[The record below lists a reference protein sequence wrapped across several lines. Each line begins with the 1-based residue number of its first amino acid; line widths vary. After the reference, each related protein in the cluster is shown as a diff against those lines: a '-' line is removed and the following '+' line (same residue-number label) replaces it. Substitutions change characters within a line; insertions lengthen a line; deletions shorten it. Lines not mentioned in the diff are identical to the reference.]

1 MDSLVSADW
10 LAHESGVS
18 DLRIVDASYHLALA
32 GRDARAEYAAG
43 HIPGAMF
50 LDLGALIDAA
60 TPIENTLP
68 SADDF
73 SARMEQLGIGDGSRI
88 VVYDDS
94 AIKSSA
100 RAWFMLRMFG
110 AHNVAILDGGLNAWK
125 AAGGVLASGSEG
137 QRQRHF
143 TSWSNPAKVRSKA
156 QVLAIVASD
165 AEQLVDARGAARFS
179 GAEADPRP
187 GIAAGH
193 IPGALNVPYGAMFNP
208 DGKWK
213 DRAGLK
219 AAFAKAGIDLTRPVV
234 SSCGS
239 GVTACVIA
247 FALHLIGK
255 DDVALYDGSWA
266 EWGADADLP
275 KELGT
280 GRQGAK
286 ELGSV

>member
-1 MDSLVSADW
+1 
-10 LAHESGVS
+10 
-18 DLRIVDASYHLALA
+18 
-32 GRDARAEYAAG
+32 
-43 HIPGAMF
+43 
-50 LDLGALIDAA
+50 
-60 TPIENTLP
+60 
-68 SADDF
+68 
-73 SARMEQLGIGDGSRI
+73 
-88 VVYDDS
+88 
-94 AIKSSA
+94 
-100 RAWFMLRMFG
+100 
-110 AHNVAILDGGLNAWK
+110 
-125 AAGGVLASGSEG
+125 
-137 QRQRHF
+137 
-143 TSWSNPAKVRSKA
+143 
-156 QVLAIVASD
+156 
-165 AEQLVDARGAARFS
+165 
-179 GAEADPRP
+179 
-187 GIAAGH
+187 
-193 IPGALNVPYGAMFNP
+193 MFNP

-219 AAFAKAGIDLTRPVV
+219 AEFAKAGIDLTRPVV